1 MKKMIYA
8 SSLVLLATFLL
19 TSCKNKLA
27 VIKDVPAD
35 KIETVFN
42 VKDAETFTIEIPS
55 NVTTGFKWVLA
66 NKIKPNIITKLS
78 NEYVGDESAENMVG
92 VGGKEIWKFKA
103 EKAGETFL
111 YFVYQR
117 EDKKIEKELYYK
129 VIVKE

>member
-1 MKKMIYA
+1 MKKMILV
-8 SSLVLLATFLL
+8 SSFALLTVFLL
-19 TSCKNKLA
+19 TACKEKQI

-35 KIETVFN
+35 KIETIFN
-42 VKDAETFTIEIPS
+42 VKDAETLTIEIPS
-55 NVTTGFKWVLA
+55 NVTTGYKWVLA
-66 NKIKPNIITKLS
+66 NKIKPNILTKLS
-78 NEYVGDESAENMVG
+78 NDYVSDESAENMVG

-103 EKAGETFL
+103 EKPGTTFL

>member
-1 MKKMIYA
+1 MKKMIYV
-8 SSLVLLATFLL
+8 SSLVLLATLLL
-19 TSCKNKLA
+19 TSCKNKLV

-42 VKDAETFTIEIPS
+42 VKNAETLTIEIPS
-55 NVTTGFKWVLA
+55 NVTTGFNWVLA

-78 NEYVGDESAENMVG
+78 NEYIGDESSENMVG

-103 EKAGETFL
+103 EKPGTTFL